1 MSEKIPERMIIPQQI
16 EAGLRELGVT
26 PGMTLVVH
34 SALKK
39 IGWIPGGALSVVQ
52 ALLAVLGPNGTLVM
66 PAQTGENSD
75 PAFWRHPPVPES
87 WWEEIRRVRPPYD
100 PVLTPTRKMGAVV
113 ECFRA
118 FPGVLRSS
126 HPTCSFIARGPAA
139 EAILS
144 RHDLEDS
151 LGENSPCGA
160 LAAADAHILLLGVDF
175 DNCTVMHLAEYRSK
189 CRLMFTQSA
198 TVIRDGQRENVSY
211 PDIDMNSDEFLEP
224 GRVLEAAGLVRQS
237 KIGEADLRLF
247 RVRDAVAAAESW
259 MRKNRMRRLDESDR
273 DRVMAYLKKE
283 PEYNLFLIGDIENF
297 GMSTD
302 FQDIMAFEKDGEIDS
317 ILLRYHHS
325 FIPYSSNPEF
335 ETAPLLSALDTPVL
349 HIMSGK
355 QSVIDRLMPHLEGFD
370 YKSSYLMKLG
380 RGDLIEG
387 DSRPEPEGVV
397 LSAATIDDVPAM
409 VDFVAGVV
417 EFTHMGTR
425 QERITQMNISFEKN
439 AIHYYLYKHQE
450 QIIAIAG
457 TTAENS
463 ISAMVVSVATDP
475 AWRGRGLAS
484 GLVTALA
491 KNLLADQMEYL
502 CLFYNNPEA
511 GRIYRRLG
519 FRDAG
524 EWIMVPRAEKET
536 EAATC

>member
-1 MSEKIPERMIIPQQI
+1 MSEKIPERMITQPQI
-16 EAGLRELGVT
+16 EDSLRDLGVK
-26 PGMTLVVH
+26 PGMTLLVH
-34 SALKK
+34 SSMKK
-39 IGWIPGGALSVVQ
+39 IGWIPGGARSVVE
-52 ALLAVLGPNGTLVM
+52 ALLAVLGPDGTLVM

-75 PAFWRHPPVPES
+75 PAFWRHPPVPEY
-87 WWEEIRRVRPPYD
+87 WWDEIRRVRPPYD

-118 FPGVLRSS
+118 YPGVLRSS

-139 EAILS
+139 AAILS
-144 RHDLEDS
+144 RHDLNDS
-151 LGENSPCGA
+151 LGEHSPCGA
-160 LAAADAHILLLGVDF
+160 LASADAHVLLLGVDF
-175 DNCTVMHLAEYRSK
+175 DNCTIMHLAEYRAK
-189 CRLMFTQSA
+189 CRTMFTQSA
-198 TVIRDGQRENVSY
+198 TITRDGQRENVTY

-224 GRVLEAAGLVRQS
+224 GRELEAAGLVRQG

-247 RVRDAVAAAESW
+247 KVRDAVSVAENW
-259 MRKNRMRRLDESDR
+259 LRKNRMRRLDESDR
-273 DRVMAYLKKE
+273 ERVMSYLKQE

-325 FIPYSSNPEF
+325 FIPYSRNPEF
-335 ETAPLLSALDTPVL
+335 DTAPLLSALDTPVL
-349 HIMSGK
+349 HMMSGK
-355 QSVIDRLMPHLEGFD
+355 KSVIDRLMPHLEGFD

-387 DSRPEPEGVV
+387 DNRPEPEGVV
-397 LSAATIDDVPAM
+397 MSAATLDDVPAM
-409 VDFVAGVV
+409 VDFVSGVV

-425 QERITQMNISFEKN
+425 QERITQMITSFEKN
-439 AIHYYLYKHQE
+439 AIHYYLYKYQD
-450 QIIAIAG
+450 QVIAIAG

-484 GLVTALA
+484 RLVTALA
-491 KNLLADQMEYL
+491 ENLLADQLEYL

-519 FRDAG
+519 FKDAG